1 MVRETGVP
9 RYKFLI
15 TNESNF
21 TYNVDLPPNGLK
33 TGSRSN
39 SITSQSNTEKVK
51 LYSAPR
57 LKPGFSVKFH
67 VLSIVLHNDSA
78 Y

>member
-15 TNESNF
+15 PNESNF
-21 TYNVDLPPNGLK
+21 TDNVDLPQTIQDPD
-33 TGSRSN
+33 R
-39 SITSQSNTEKVK
+39 SNTEKVK